1 MTDRFKHKEPNQ
13 DHTFYTKSKPREEN
27 MITTND
33 INNAKQKCYQIYETY
48 QATLAGQLGHDL
60 AELQDSFEEICAEF
74 GLNIEDTWEE
84 CENQHEGLIAWNG
97 S

>member
-1 MTDRFKHKEPNQ
+1 
-13 DHTFYTKSKPREEN
+13 

-33 INNAKQKCYQIYETY
+33 IEKAKQSCYHLYERY
-48 QATLAGQLGHDL
+48 QATMAGQLGHDL
-60 AELQDSFEEICAEF
+60 AELQDTFEEICGEF

>member
-1 MTDRFKHKEPNQ
+1 
-13 DHTFYTKSKPREEN
+13 

-33 INNAKQKCYQIYETY
+33 KNKMKNDALNIYERY
-48 QATLAGQLGHDL
+48 QATMAGQLGHDL
-60 AELQDSFEEICAEF
+60 AELQDTFEEICGEF
-74 GLNIEDTWEE
+74 GLNIEGTWEE